1 MKKKIEATRVAAVPP
16 PHLLQTQ
23 GMKILR
29 RVHLYLGCFFAPLLL
44 FYVATGW
51 YQTVNPDRRKGV
63 GDSTDLISRL
73 TRVHSEQYF
82 PRESASGYSTQ
93 FFRVLVVLMA
103 IALVTTVIL
112 GIVLAFRTIRS
123 KWPVWLCLVL
133 GIALP
138 VLLLWL
144 GQKKD

>member
-1 MKKKIEATRVAAVPP
+1 MKT
-16 PHLLQTQ
+16 
-23 GMKILR
+23 LR

-73 TRVHSEQYF
+73 SRVHVEQYY
-82 PRESASGYSTQ
+82 PTESATGYSTF
-93 FFRVLVVLMA
+93 FFRLLIVLMA
-103 IALVTTVIL
+103 IALITTVSL
-112 GIVLAFRTIRS
+112 GIVLAFRTSRN
-123 KWPVWLCLVL
+123 KLPVWLSLGL

-138 VLLLWL
+138 VIL
-144 GQKKD
+144 